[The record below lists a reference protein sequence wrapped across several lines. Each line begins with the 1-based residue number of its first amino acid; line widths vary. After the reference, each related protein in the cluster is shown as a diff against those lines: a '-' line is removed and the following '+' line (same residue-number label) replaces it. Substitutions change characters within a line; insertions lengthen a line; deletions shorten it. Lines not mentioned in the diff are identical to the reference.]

1 MPDAI
6 VNLGATN
13 DPRSTPDFLAPEPTS
28 RSWDVVGAALGLA
41 LVIVV
46 GITTAGDRTVLAAA
60 LALVPASAA
69 ATTDVVTH
77 RLPSRWL
84 AATATTAALAGLAVG
99 GVAQTPVA
107 VTGSLVAATPLLIVH
122 LAAPASLGFGDV
134 KFAAALG
141 LVLGAVATDPTAVTR
156 LALASIAIACA
167 AAIVV
172 SALLRRRRLAFGPFL
187 VVGFAVA
194 LCRAD
199 SLGGISLP

>member
-13 DPRSTPDFLAPEPTS
+13 DPSSTPYRLAPGL
-28 RSWDVVGAALGLA
+28 RSWGIVGAALGLA

-46 GITTAGDRTVLAAA
+46 GLTTAGDRTVLAATIA
-60 LALVPASAA
+60 FVPASVA
-69 ATTDVVTH
+69 ATTDVITH
-77 RLPSRWL
+77 RLPSRWI

-99 GVAQTPVA
+99 GVAQMPVA

-141 LVLGAVATDPTAVTR
+141 LVLGVVATDPSVAAR

-167 AAIVV
+167 AAILV
-172 SALLRRRRLAFGPFL
+172 SASLRRPRLAFGPSL
-187 VVGFAVA
+187 VVGVAVT
-194 LCRAD
+194 LCRAE
-199 SLGGISLP
+199 SLGGFSLS